1 MYTLV
6 SMYIASYLVDKVIK
20 GFNRQKLI
28 LIITEKEED
37 VSKVLMN
44 ELNRGVTFLYAKGAY
59 TKRIKRFYIV

>member
-1 MYTLV
+1 
-6 SMYIASYLVDKVIK
+6 MYIASYLVDKVIK

-44 ELNRGVTFLYAKGAY
+44 ELNRGVTFYMLRELIQKG
-59 TKRIKRFYIV
+59 

>member
-44 ELNRGVTFLYAKGAY
+44 ELNRGVTFYMLRELIQKG
-59 TKRIKRFYIV
+59 

>member
-44 ELNRGVTFLYAKGAY
+44 ELNRGVTFYMLRELTQKG
-59 TKRIKRFYIV
+59 